1 MRNSSLAYVRILL
14 GSRDTS
20 PLKSSQLQS
29 SEGHDLVLSI
39 SAHTDGLRI
48 LKNGAFLSWRSG
60 IPAPSCSN
68 YNTYWESKGQM
79 WVFGLPTL
87 LFPIPPPKAPIT
99 GIQGNVS
106 LNPIRQRRKLK
117 STTLSASF
125 QAVILITAHLE
136 EAPQFLLRKVVQS
149 LSCWSVPEA
158 VPSASALELQGAA
171 VQTLQL
177 EMALNGIH
185 DCTGLH
191 WRVHQFLQEHGRA

>member
-39 SAHTDGLRI
+39 SVHIDGLRI

-68 YNTYWESKGQM
+68 YNTYWESKGQV

-87 LFPIPPPKAPIT
+87 LFLIPPPKAPIT

-136 EAPQFLLRKVVQS
+136 EAPQFLLRKKGCAES
-149 LSCWSVPEA
+149 ELLERPRSCSQWFCSR
-158 VPSASALELQGAA
+158 AA

-191 WRVHQFLQEHGRA
+191 WRVQPDSPGTW